1 MQQFDDRV
9 AVITGAASGIGLA
22 IARHAAELG
31 MHLVLA
37 DIDELALVEAAKSL
51 NLKSERRLIC
61 RQVDVSKAASVQALA
76 DAAAAV
82 QPPSAS
88 RRRLSRRG
96 SRLGEAS
103 LGPPA
108 ACLCHG
114 PRCRTPSLKSAE
126 DEIKQACDA
135 GADDEY

>member
-22 IARHAAELG
+22 ISRHAAELG

-51 NLKSERRLIC
+51 NLKSERRLLC

-76 DAAAAV
+76 YAAFLGGRREGRPIEDGRPFDA
-82 QPPSAS
+82 
-88 RRRLSRRG
+88 RRG
-96 SRLGEAS
+96 KRPSTFVERD
-103 LGPPA
+103 
-108 ACLCHG
+108 
-114 PRCRTPSLKSAE
+114 CR
-126 DEIKQACDA
+126 
-135 GADDEY
+135 

>member
-51 NLKSERRLIC
+51 NLKRI
-61 RQVDVSKAASVQALA
+61 
-76 DAAAAV
+76 
-82 QPPSAS
+82 
-88 RRRLSRRG
+88 
-96 SRLGEAS
+96 
-103 LGPPA
+103 
-108 ACLCHG
+108 
-114 PRCRTPSLKSAE
+114 
-126 DEIKQACDA
+126 
-135 GADDEY
+135 